1 MRRNIGADS
10 RRGKVAARG
19 AAGHAGGM
27 IHLSH
32 PEAGVALVELDVA
45 PANVLAMA
53 ERARLLE
60 AFAAI
65 DADRTVRVAILTG
78 RHGAFCTGDDLAESL
93 SRDVPTQTAAILH
106 FLDMCDRI
114 AAVRVPVIAAVDGW
128 CIGGGLELA
137 LACDIRLAG
146 ARASFAC
153 SAVRMGLTAS
163 ADRLT
168 KLVGESR
175 AKPHLLTGAPFDAA
189 RALADG
195 IVAEVHPSE
204 GLLPAALDMARIISS
219 RAPLAIEATK
229 RVASGLCATAD
240 EIPALAASADHA
252 EARAAFIGKRPAVF
266 TGR

>member
-1 MRRNIGADS
+1 
-10 RRGKVAARG
+10 
-19 AAGHAGGM
+19 M

-32 PEAGVALVELDVA
+32 PEPSIALVELDVA

-65 DADRTVRVAILTG
+65 EADRAVRVAVLTG
-78 RHGAFCTGDDLAESL
+78 RNGAFCTGDDLAESL
-93 SRDVPTQTAAILH
+93 SRDVEAQSAAILH
-106 FLDMCDRI
+106 FLAMVDRV
-114 AAVRVPVIAAVDGW
+114 AAGRVPVIAAVDGW

-137 LACDIRLAG
+137 LACDIRLASD
-146 ARASFAC
+146 RASFAC

-163 ADRLT
+163 AGRLVR
-168 KLVGESR
+168 LVGESR

-195 IVAEVHPSE
+195 VVAEVHPAA
-204 GLLPAALDMARIISS
+204 GLLAAALGVARVIAS
-219 RAPLAIEATK
+219 RAPLAVEATK
-229 RVASGLCATAD
+229 RVASGLSTTEAEA
-240 EIPALAASADHA
+240 PALAATADHA
-252 EARAAFIGKRPAVF
+252 EARAAFMGKRAAVF

>member
-1 MRRNIGADS
+1 VRRNIGADS

-53 ERARLLE
+53 ERVRLLD
-60 AFAAI
+60 AFAQI
-65 DADRTVRVAILTG
+65 EADRAVRVAILAG

-93 SRDVPTQTAAILH
+93 SRDVPTQTAAILN

-146 ARASFAC
+146 TRASFAC

-168 KLVGESR
+168 RLVGESR

-204 GLLPAALDMARIISS
+204 GLLPAALDMARVIAS

-229 RVASGLCATAD
+229 RVVSGVSETGG
-240 EIPALAASADHA
+240 EIPALAASGDHA
-252 EARAAFIGKRPAVF
+252 EARAAFMAKRPAVF

>member
-1 MRRNIGADS
+1 
-10 RRGKVAARG
+10 
-19 AAGHAGGM
+19 M

-53 ERARLLE
+53 QRARLLE

-65 DADRTVRVAILTG
+65 EADRSVRAVVLTG
-78 RHGAFCTGDDLAESL
+78 RNGAFCTGDDLAESL
-93 SRDVPTQTAAILH
+93 SRDVETQTAAILH
-106 FLDMCDRI
+106 FLALCGRI
-114 AAVRVPVIAAVDGW
+114 AACRAPVIAAVDGW

-137 LACDIRLAG
+137 LACDVRLASD
-146 ARASFAC
+146 RASFAC

-163 ADRLT
+163 AGRLVR
-168 KLVGESR
+168 LVGESR

-195 IVAEVHPSE
+195 IVAEVHTAE
-204 GLLPAALDMARIISS
+204 DLLAAALSMGRTIAS

-229 RVASGLCATAD
+229 RVASGVSTTEAET
-240 EIPALAASADHA
+240 PGLAATADHA
-252 EARAAFIGKRPAVF
+252 EARAAFMAKRPAVF
-266 TGR
+266 RGE

>member
-1 MRRNIGADS
+1 
-10 RRGKVAARG
+10 
-19 AAGHAGGM
+19 M

-32 PEAGVALVELDVA
+32 PEPSIALVELDAA

-65 DADRTVRVAILTG
+65 EADKAARALVLTG
-78 RHGAFCTGDDLAESL
+78 RNGAFCTGDDLAESL
-93 SRDVPTQTAAILH
+93 SRDVEAQTAAILH
-106 FLDMCDRI
+106 FLAMCDTI
-114 AAVRVPVIAAVDGW
+114 AATRVPVIAAIDGW

-137 LACDIRLAG
+137 LACDIRLASD
-146 ARASFAC
+146 RASFAC

-163 ADRLT
+163 AGRLT

-195 IVAEVHPSE
+195 MVAEVHPAE
-204 GLLPAALDMARIISS
+204 RLLEAALGMARVIAS
-219 RAPLAIEATK
+219 RAPLAVAATK
-229 RVASGLCATAD
+229 RVASGLSTTAS
-240 EIPALAASADHA
+240 EILALAASADHA
-252 EARAAFIGKRPAVF
+252 EARAAFMAKRPAVF
-266 TGR
+266 EGL

>member
-1 MRRNIGADS
+1 
-10 RRGKVAARG
+10 
-19 AAGHAGGM
+19 M

-32 PEAGVALVELDVA
+32 PEPSIALVELDVA

-53 ERARLLE
+53 ERERLVE

-65 DADRTVRVAILTG
+65 EADAATRVAILTG
-78 RHGAFCTGDDLAESL
+78 RHGAFCTGDDLAESMT
-93 SRDVPTQTAAILH
+93 RDVPAQTAAILH

-114 AAVRVPVIAAVDGW
+114 AAVRVPVIAAIDGW

-137 LACDIRLAG
+137 LACDIRLASD
-146 ARASFAC
+146 RASFAC

-163 ADRLT
+163 ADRLV

-204 GLLPAALDMARIISS
+204 SLPPAALDMARVIAS
-219 RAPLAIEATK
+219 RAPLAVEATK
-229 RVASGLCATAD
+229 RVASGASATAD

-252 EARAAFIGKRPAVF
+252 EARAAFMGKRRAVF
-266 TGR
+266 EGR

>member
-1 MRRNIGADS
+1 
-10 RRGKVAARG
+10 
-19 AAGHAGGM
+19 M
-27 IHLSH
+27 IHLSR
-32 PEAGVALVELDVA
+32 PEAGVALVELDTA

-65 DADRTVRVAILTG
+65 EADRAVRVAILTG

-93 SRDVPTQTAAILH
+93 SRDVEAQTAAILH

-114 AAVRVPVIAAVDGW
+114 ASARVPVIAAVDGW
-128 CIGGGLELA
+128 CVGGGLELA
-137 LACDIRLAG
+137 LACDIRLASD
-146 ARASFAC
+146 RASFAC

-163 ADRLT
+163 AGRLT
-168 KLVGESR
+168 RLIGESR

-195 IVAEVHPSE
+195 VVAEVHPAE
-204 GLLPAALDMARIISS
+204 ALLDTALDMARVIAS

-229 RVASGLCATAD
+229 RVASRASTTEA
-240 EIPALAASADHA
+240 EIPALAATADHA
-252 EARAAFIGKRPAVF
+252 EARSAFIAKRAAAF

>member
-1 MRRNIGADS
+1 MS
-10 RRGKVAARG
+10 RGKVADPPKAR
-19 AAGHAGGM
+19 HAGGM
-27 IHLSH
+27 IHLSR

-53 ERARLLE
+53 ERARLLD
-60 AFAAI
+60 AFAQI
-65 DADRTVRVAILTG
+65 EADRAVRVAILTG

-93 SRDVPTQTAAILH
+93 SRDVPTQTAAILN

-146 ARASFAC
+146 PRASFAC

-175 AKPHLLTGAPFDAA
+175 AKPHLLTGAPFDAT

-195 IVAEVHPSE
+195 VVAEVHPSE
-204 GLLPAALDMARIISS
+204 GLLPAALDMARVIAS

-229 RVASGLCATAD
+229 RVASGVAATAA
-240 EIPALAASADHA
+240 EVPALAASADHA
-252 EARAAFIGKRPAVF
+252 EARSAFIAKRTAAFRGC
-266 TGR
+266 